1 MCMPDA
7 KSYSELLPQLTLFR
21 WCLGA
26 NSVATVARSDMG
38 IVAVNPLFS
47 CALTQPFISSI

>member
-26 NSVATVARSDMG
+26 NSVATVVRSDME